1 MKTFSD
7 FVINEK
13 VDKSSEKADYSARN
27 AAIDIVNLVTNHITN
42 WATNHPDQTFSVEE
56 RQKIIDYLSSRAAFS
71 LKFMDENL
79 TPEGKYIFISFYKN
93 LIELVK
99 NKITEAGYGK
109 TGTKDTTLSRAERVD
124 NFLKQKHIGP
134 IKR

>member
-7 FVINEK
+7 FVINET
-13 VDKSSEKADYSARN
+13 SEKADYTARN
-27 AAIDIVNLVTNHITN
+27 DTIKLTDLVTNYIKKWN
-42 WATNHPDQTFSVEE
+42 TNHPDQTFSVEE

-71 LKFMDENL
+71 QNTMFDQL
-79 TPEGKYIFISFYKN
+79 TPEGKYISPLFFKN
-93 LIELVK
+93 LISLVK
-99 NKITEAGYGK
+99 DTIREKGYGK
-109 TGTKDTTLSRAERVD
+109 TGTKDTTLTRAERVD